1 MILNKILAAL
11 IVVLILEF
19 LLLAGC
25 INSSNYR
32 VQHKTTTIDFQNTPG
47 YDTMQQMYLK
57 YETELGL

>member
-32 VQHKTTTIDFQNTPG
+32 VQQKITPTDFQNNFG
-47 YDTMQQMYLK
+47 YDTVQQMYIK
-57 YETELGL
+57 YETELGI